1 MAKFSGRR
9 AGKRRRP
16 QGGRGGAQG
25 QAGAESGSWSATAD
39 TPRDYEH
46 EHDDYNAEAA
56 GEDFVEETEPKV
68 FGQDED
74 EMEEDEGES
83 EAQPSSMLF
92 DFRRGDTRWP
102 RGVELL
108 SPATAAAELAKK
120 RETLEKQGGSKAA
133 IGPEPRPGAY
143 TSTGFGSDDLYGK
156 GRTGPAGGDDSD
168 DSEVGEGLEPWAEDA
183 DELGD
188 EFDPDLQASDDPE
201 QQAEARAA
209 AAERAAAAA
218 EARAFSPAP
227 AGARFVTL
235 SDGSTAFLVPGGWRL
250 KLDLSDLL
258 DGGDANRERRE
269 KLAARKAKSDEK
281 RERRVAAS
289 TGGGDGWGIDASD
302 SGWDFLATMAAGGGG
317 GSSTSRWGL
326 PDKVGTWT
334 ITMDLKIADEAKIPH
349 EGISL
354 VHTSLVHAEET
365 KGRTKLNQSNGEAM
379 INCDGGVGQLGTFGD
394 VSKARV
400 EPGKWHRIVICVKCA
415 TQANEKG
422 ELRTWIDTVPGCVLK
437 SDAVAAPG
445 RFELDTEHLFLFSSS
460 DAAMMPGNVLLRTV
474 RVEQRL
480 STDATVLED
489 RARDKII
496 SMLNEERIKKI
507 DAQRAGLS
515 LASLFSKPRPI
526 WSTPAL
532 IGTFGDAFIE
542 GTGLDGSSCLAWSF
556 TVLNHAFQKTLRRP
570 RTREILVGFSPEE
583 FGVVS
588 DVFHV
593 LSRSAPVF
601 KQMARLI
608 KNSTQNQ
615 LMTFLRRV
623 KKIINKVGV
632 GEAVLLPVIVEGKE
646 LLILLS
652 RATERYFDLV
662 VIATDPVTSLRYH
675 AVNAARAP
683 PRVQYRT
690 ALVLNRVEKKIALD
704 DVFWAATFNLTAR
717 HKSADVTGDMKRF
730 YDLLLPFLTNK
741 PLEQSLIEAEEIAL
755 AKELAATEA
764 INEPDQIDEATL
776 QEGQPTT
783 ETVSSFAEPAAE
795 PPATIGSD
803 ATVTRATI
811 GGSTTKQDSR
821 AKSTQH
827 VSGDVGAWRFPQRSA
842 TAYVRCIFE
851 AIHFLLT
858 NRGGLSDI
866 KASQVQL
873 ALQAQ
878 LVDFIG
884 NDLDFVHPEDNGR
897 RVCEMA
903 LSTFSDAAVQL
914 SETFA
919 ENTAKAGEESP
930 EAKAVAAEVEASFVK
945 NVPSLVHSMV
955 KSVAGTLN
963 AVADNVD
970 SLPSLLDLSDGTE
983 TVLARSQD
991 KKCDGDSVS
1000 KQSLADGGLDPLAS
1014 SSSSEAAKMQFRD
1027 LMCWEVD
1034 SNSPDPG
1041 QAVTLRKYEAV
1052 NMLLIAER
1060 ANTREEAIDA
1070 IRLCDE
1076 QCVMLSNQ
1084 EHCVKNPKFL
1094 IAALIEHV
1102 FVQVVATPK
1111 PRAVPWMDE
1120 RAKARAAAV
1129 TKRRAELSVKKA
1141 EEKAARAA
1149 EWVSFRSGNSNTQGE
1164 SAARKG
1170 DAAAAKRRAEAAAA
1184 EAETARKNAQEV
1196 LGSGSGTPDE
1206 DENAARGEAAATD
1219 EAVDF
1224 SAGKAFEDAAVQ
1236 EPCYWDE
1243 DVTAEM
1249 QVELLLCLRRL
1260 SDHFSA
1266 AALSI
1271 QHSRAFDSV
1280 CMVVPGLIASIA
1292 DCILRRL
1299 ASDRPSKFT
1308 GVLLGLSAGDGR
1320 RLGFPGFGLS
1330 VGSFAEQTETMEVH
1344 YPELS
1349 LARTAVID
1357 YFTSPDQRRLDK
1369 VFDWEVD
1376 YVMRPTRN
1384 LIKMLRHVC
1393 RSLAWTSVSPHM
1405 LLTDSTPESSLLFKQ
1420 FPELRAFRDIATMWK
1435 FWLNPGTFPQ
1445 TFGSLL
1451 TVILHI
1457 NGVPCCW
1464 QTWTSFQTTRHRN
1477 TSAHPTARIQR
1488 PSLIVMGTLLDLRL
1502 MSLSRISW
1510 ARSCA
1515 GSGTRTRKDTM

>member
-1 MAKFSGRR
+1 
-9 AGKRRRP
+9 
-16 QGGRGGAQG
+16 
-25 QAGAESGSWSATAD
+25 
-39 TPRDYEH
+39 
-46 EHDDYNAEAA
+46 
-56 GEDFVEETEPKV
+56 
-68 FGQDED
+68 
-74 EMEEDEGES
+74 
-83 EAQPSSMLF
+83 
-92 DFRRGDTRWP
+92 
-102 RGVELL
+102 L
-108 SPATAAAELAKK
+108 SPATAAAELAKE
-120 RETLEKQGGSKAA
+120 RETLEKQGPSMGA
-133 IGPEPRPGAY
+133 IGPEPRRPGIY

-156 GRTGPAGGDDSD
+156 GRTGPVGGDDSD
-168 DSEVGEGLEPWAEDA
+168 DSEVGEGLETWAEDA

-188 EFDPDLQASDDPE
+188 DLDAQDFDDPE
-201 QQAEARAA
+201 HQAEARAA
-209 AAERAAAAA
+209 AAERAAAEA
-218 EARAFSPAP
+218 EAKAFSPAP
-227 AGARFVTL
+227 AGARFITL

-269 KLAARKAKSDEK
+269 KLAARKAKSDDK
-281 RERRVAAS
+281 RERRMATS
-289 TGGGDGWGIDASD
+289 TGGDDGWGIDASD
-302 SGWDFLATMAAGGGG
+302 SGWGFLATMAAGGGA
-317 GSSTSRWGL
+317 GSNTLKWGL

-365 KGRTKLNQSNGEAM
+365 KGKTKLNQSNGEAM

-394 VSKARV
+394 VSKARI
-400 EPGKWHRIVICVKCA
+400 EPGKWHRIVICIKCA

-437 SDAVAAPG
+437 SDEVAAPG

-570 RTREILVGFSPEE
+570 RTREILVGFTPED

-601 KQMARLI
+601 KQMARLL

-615 LMTFLRRV
+615 LMTFLRRI

-652 RATERYFDLV
+652 RTTERYFDLV

-717 HKSADVTGDMKRF
+717 HKSSDVTGDMKRF

-741 PLEQSLIEAEEIAL
+741 PLEQSLIEAEELAL
-755 AKELAATEA
+755 AKELAATKV
-764 INEPDQIDEATL
+764 INEPDQVDEETL
-776 QEGQPTT
+776 QEGQTAT
-783 ETVSSFAEPAAE
+783 ETMSSSAEPVTEPLAANG
-795 PPATIGSD
+795 ID
-803 ATVTRATI
+803 ANVTKETI
-811 GGSTTKQDSR
+811 GGSTIKEDSR
-821 AKSTQH
+821 AKSTQRF
-827 VSGDVGAWRFPQRSA
+827 SGQVGAWRFPQRSA

-851 AIHFLLT
+851 AIHYLLT

-903 LSTFSDAAVQL
+903 LSTFSDAAVRL
-914 SETFA
+914 SEDFA
-919 ENTAKAGEESP
+919 ENTTKAGRESLQ
-930 EAKAVAAEVEASFVK
+930 AKAVAAEVEASFVK
-945 NVPSLVHSMV
+945 TVPSLVHSMV
-955 KSVAGTLN
+955 KSVARTLN

-983 TVLARSQD
+983 TVLERPQD
-991 KKCDGDSVS
+991 KKSHDESIP
-1000 KQSLADGGLDPLAS
+1000 KQSLTGGHPLDPLAS
-1014 SSSSEAAKMQFRD
+1014 SPSSEAAKMQFRD

-1102 FVQVVATPK
+1102 FVQVVATPR

-1129 TKRRAELSVKKA
+1129 ARRRAELSVKKA
-1141 EEKAARAA
+1141 EEKATRAA
-1149 EWVSFRSGNSNTQGE
+1149 EWVSFRSANGNTPGE
-1164 SAARKG
+1164 SVARKG
-1170 DAAAAKRRAEAAAA
+1170 DAAAAKRRAETAAA
-1184 EAETARKNAQEV
+1184 EARTARMNAQEI
-1196 LGSGSGTPDE
+1196 LGVDSGTTDQDE
-1206 DENAARGEAAATD
+1206 KGAADEASPMD

-1224 SAGKAFEDAAVQ
+1224 TPGKAFEDAAVR

-1260 SDHFSA
+1260 SDQFSA

-1271 QHSRAFDSV
+1271 QHSRTFDSV

-1308 GVLLGLSAGDGR
+1308 GVLLGLNTGDGR

-1369 VFDWEVD
+1369 VFDWEID
-1376 YVMRPTRN
+1376 YIMRPTRN
-1384 LIKMLRHVC
+1384 LIKMLRHIC
-1393 RSLAWTSVSPHM
+1393 RSLAWTSISPHT

-1420 FPELRAFRDIATMWK
+1420 FPELRAYRDIATTWK
-1435 FWLNPGTFPQ
+1435 FWLNPDLDEFPNY
-1445 TFGSLL
+1445 TPPH
-1451 TVILHI
+1451 HI
-1457 NGVPCCW
+1457 NSADGQDTMPELDRHGNPVGATTDVAQQDLMGAQLCW
-1464 QTWTSFQTTRHRN
+1464 QWDSNEKGYNVTAFAGAPLTNPDNSIDPHRVRCRPNPKKVDRVTNRPVPAHKIPKHRYPSTATPSFYCPGNPAVKTEDDV
-1477 TSAHPTARIQR
+1477 IY
-1488 PSLIVMGTLLDLRL
+1488 
-1502 MSLSRISW
+1502 
-1510 ARSCA
+1510 RSEYVVC
-1515 GSGTRTRKDTM
+1515 